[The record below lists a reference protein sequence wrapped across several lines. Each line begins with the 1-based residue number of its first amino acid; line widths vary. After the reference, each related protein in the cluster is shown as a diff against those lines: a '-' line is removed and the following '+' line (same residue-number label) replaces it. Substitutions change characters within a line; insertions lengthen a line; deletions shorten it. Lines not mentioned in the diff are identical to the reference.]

1 MDVQRR
7 ICKADHG
14 VGAVFEV
21 FLRIFVVGVGNFDRL
36 SNHVF
41 RKATGIYKAL
51 TAVFRHTSG
60 SEHGLVDVICQHMC
74 TVNALFVVVL
84 PDEIGIHTACGGN
97 HTVGFLHGGNVGRI
111 KADGGDEAKIVEF
124 RIFHIGGLG
133 GGHDGTGISQTRE
146 KRHTQH
152 NDEQDSDIP
161 PKAARNAAPRVFSEC
176 FCHAFSGSL
185 RVTIQSV
192 PRA

>member
-41 RKATGIYKAL
+41 RKAIGIYKAL

-60 SEHGLVDVICQHMC
+60 SEHRLVDVICQHMC

-97 HTVGFLHGGNVGRI
+97 HTVGFLHGGNVVRI

-146 KRHTQH
+146 KRHAQH
-152 NDEQDSDIP
+152 NDE
-161 PKAARNAAPRVFSEC
+161 
-176 FCHAFSGSL
+176 
-185 RVTIQSV
+185 
-192 PRA
+192 

>member
-1 MDVQRR
+1 MRTKPCSVPSPSDVVPRSVWMYQR
-7 ICKADHG
+7 KNLQGPDHG

-60 SEHGLVDVICQHMC
+60 SEHRLVDVICQHMC

-97 HTVGFLHGGNVGRI
+97 HTVGFLHGGNVIRI
-111 KADGGDEAKIVEF
+111 KADGG
-124 RIFHIGGLG
+124 
-133 GGHDGTGISQTRE
+133 
-146 KRHTQH
+146 
-152 NDEQDSDIP
+152 
-161 PKAARNAAPRVFSEC
+161 
-176 FCHAFSGSL
+176 
-185 RVTIQSV
+185 
-192 PRA
+192 